1 MFGDVIVSCFQQS
14 EFICSEQDLASP
26 HTARGYPSCRSDR
39 FGSQESLSS
48 NLMILSRPTVRKLC
62 LPRCILA
69 RRAAAPSA
77 TQSAAH
83 QHRSLH
89 QPSQQHC
96 SPARRA
102 KGPPAAPQLCPQRK
116 SPVCRAEVPS
126 YSTATQVLP
135 IPPLPP
141 PPPPARAVAVATAV
155 AVPARAVAA
164 DSGPGGEGEGCV

>member
-1 MFGDVIVSCFQQS
+1 
-14 EFICSEQDLASP
+14 
-26 HTARGYPSCRSDR
+26 
-39 FGSQESLSS
+39 
-48 NLMILSRPTVRKLC
+48 MILSRPTVRKLC

-83 QHRSLH
+83 QRRSLH

-102 KGPPAAPQLCPQRK
+102 KGPPAAPQLYPQRK

-164 DSGPGGEGEGCV
+164 DSGPGGEGEGCVSLHARGSRPAPTGAQWGRRVL